1 MRSASGIFT
10 TLPGLAAWSL
20 LTAFLPPFA
29 SAQQQALVADLDVF
43 VTLPDAYQ
51 LTPDDL
57 EKRYEKGNWNR
68 NPYFEWLTADKSR
81 AVFQRKDAGNLK
93 VDLTLLKGAF
103 TAEEAVVD
111 FKGGKFVGVTIS
123 IFNRG
128 DGGSITAAEFEKRY
142 QAMGRHLGEQ
152 LQIRPTRR
160 EARPTQ
166 GLLTTGFAWISAR
179 GKAVLEHN
187 AEAPGSVEFLRM
199 RLARREAGGA
209 YEAAMQARAGASV
222 KLSDLPLNVNKKSG
236 EGDVFIENIPMVDQ
250 GAKGYCVVA
259 SAQRLFEYYGIPCDM
274 HQLAQIAGSDPE
286 RGTSIL
292 ATNEELGRIDHLF
305 KTRFTCLAVRQGY
318 RLVELLEGRYVGP
331 EVPKEKFFDSIY
343 KSVDQGIPL
352 LWSLEVGQFPEEP
365 ALREQTS
372 GGHMRMIIGYNR
384 SKRQILF
391 SDSWGAGHELK
402 RMDAE
407 HAYQSTHGIF
417 LLKPTTR

>member
-1 MRSASGIFT
+1 MRSATRIFT
-10 TLPGLAAWSL
+10 TLSALVASL
-20 LTAFLPPFA
+20 ISAFPATA
-29 SAQQQALVADLDVF
+29 QEKALVADLDVF

-81 AVFQRKDAGNLK
+81 AVFQKKDLGNLK

-103 TAEEAVVD
+103 TAEEAIVD
-111 FKGGKFVGVTIS
+111 FKDGKFVGVTIS

-128 DGGSITAAEFEKRY
+128 DGGSITAEEFQNRY
-142 QAMGRHLGEQ
+142 QSMGRHLGEQ

-160 EARPTQ
+160 EAKPSQ
-166 GLLTTGFAWISAR
+166 GLLTTGFTWISGR

-187 AEAPGSVEFLRM
+187 PEAPGSVEFLRM
-199 RLARREAGGA
+199 RLARREAGGS

-222 KLSDLPLNVNKKSG
+222 KLSDLPLNVKKSG
-236 EGDVFIENIPMVDQ
+236 DGDVFIANIPMVDQ

-305 KTRFTCLAVRQGY
+305 KTRFTCIAVRQGF
-318 RLVELLEGRYVGP
+318 RLVELLEGKYVGP

-343 KSVDQGIPL
+343 KSIDQGIPL
-352 LWSLEVGQFPEEP
+352 LWSLEVGQFPEDP
-365 ALREQTS
+365 PLQEQTS
-372 GGHMRMIIGYNR
+372 GGHMRMIIGYNQTNQ
-384 SKRQILF
+384 QILF

-407 HAYQSTHGIF
+407 NAYQATHGIF
-417 LLKPTTR
+417 VMKPTTR